1 MNHLIEITRDDDCV
15 REIQQNL
22 DGVQGCFVSKAG
34 ITIMVNGWL
43 LPLHTGTLL
52 VVKNRKIDEYFPK
65 GKRYDP
71 VPRNVESFEEILPRR
86 GKFVDKL

>member
-1 MNHLIEITRDDDCV
+1 MNHLIEITRDDDCAW
-15 REIQQNL
+15 EIRQNL
-22 DGVQGCFVSKAG
+22 DGVSVCFVSKAG
-34 ITIMVNGWL
+34 ITVVVDGWL

-65 GKRYDP
+65 GRHYDP

>member
-1 MNHLIEITRDDDCV
+1 MNCLIDITRDDDCV
-15 REIQQNL
+15 WLLRREI
-22 DGVQGCFVSKAG
+22 DGVSVCFVSKAG
-34 ITIMVNGWL
+34 IAIMVNGWFLHL
-43 LPLHTGTLL
+43 LTGTLL

-65 GKRYDP
+65 GRRYDP